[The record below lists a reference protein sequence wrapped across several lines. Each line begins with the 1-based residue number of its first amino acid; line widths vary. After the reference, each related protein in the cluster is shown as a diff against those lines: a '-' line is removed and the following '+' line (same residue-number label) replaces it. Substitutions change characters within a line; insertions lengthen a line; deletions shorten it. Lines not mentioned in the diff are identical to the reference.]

1 MNIRISLLWRTVILL
16 AISVVMC
23 QILMYFWI
31 QRSVNSHFEVM
42 DAEILTHAAFNL
54 RKSSELKDYGSDNS
68 ERIHLHN
75 DGLDYDIKVF
85 RFNDNGK
92 PIISEI
98 QKPNLS
104 NRTEGLDIKA
114 INILELMNTH
124 GDKQFEL
131 QLNNRPYRSIIIR
144 NNNLIYLLALPID
157 VHHLYLHQFSLQLKV
172 ILAAI
177 TLLLLFIAAF
187 SVYWGFS
194 PLATFIQKMKTINSD
209 QLGER
214 IKVSDMPSE
223 LRQLAESY
231 NIMMSKLEDNFESLS
246 RYSDNIAHELR
257 TPIATL
263 STQTQVMLSKPR
275 QINEYI
281 EQLHHQHET
290 LEHLSEVINNMLL
303 LAKTQKGLN
312 QEQLKNVDMESLIN
326 QLIEYYELLAED
338 RGIHLIKRGNFA
350 AIKGNK
356 ELLQR
361 LFSNLISNAIY
372 YSKNHSTVHISA
384 HLKHFS
390 DQLNYSEVELAEFG
404 NELKS
409 SCLPALIII
418 IENEM
423 LEPMTVKDTNLLFE
437 RFYRHSNKN
446 TNNAEITQHSGTGL
460 GLSIVKSIVSAHG
473 GSISISVN
481 EDSFFKVELVFPIN
495 SE

>member
-1 MNIRISLLWRTVILL
+1 
-16 AISVVMC
+16 
-23 QILMYFWI
+23 
-31 QRSVNSHFEVM
+31 
-42 DAEILTHAAFNL
+42 
-54 RKSSELKDYGSDNS
+54 
-68 ERIHLHN
+68 
-75 DGLDYDIKVF
+75 
-85 RFNDNGK
+85 
-92 PIISEI
+92 
-98 QKPNLS
+98 
-104 NRTEGLDIKA
+104 
-114 INILELMNTH
+114 
-124 GDKQFEL
+124 
-131 QLNNRPYRSIIIR
+131 
-144 NNNLIYLLALPID
+144 
-157 VHHLYLHQFSLQLKV
+157 
-172 ILAAI
+172 
-177 TLLLLFIAAF
+177 
-187 SVYWGFS
+187 
-194 PLATFIQKMKTINSD
+194 
-209 QLGER
+209 
-214 IKVSDMPSE
+214 
-223 LRQLAESY
+223 
-231 NIMMSKLEDNFESLS
+231 MMSKLEDNFESLS

-303 LAKTQKGLN
+303 LAKTQKGLT
-312 QEQLKNVDMESLIN
+312 QEQLKNVDMDSLIN

-338 RGIHLIKRGNFA
+338 RGIHIIKRGNFS

-481 EDSFFKVELVFPIN
+481 EDSIFTVELIFPVK
-495 SE
+495 SGLY